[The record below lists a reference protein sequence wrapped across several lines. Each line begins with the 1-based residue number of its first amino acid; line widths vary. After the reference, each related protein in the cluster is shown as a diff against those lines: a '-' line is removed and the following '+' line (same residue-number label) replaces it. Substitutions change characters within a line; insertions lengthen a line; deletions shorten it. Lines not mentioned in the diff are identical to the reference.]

1 MCTIILLHTPSV
13 RVNTCMAKTHTF
25 NLIRVEFRS
34 SLSKD
39 IMRWAD
45 VIVPIGGDG
54 TFLLAAGRAS
64 PLFAQSQQ
72 KTPIFGFNSDP
83 QRSEGRL
90 MLPKHYSENPAD
102 AVAKIKSVC
111 HHYITHLYSEVI

>member
-1 MCTIILLHTPSV
+1 MTITIHFHTQPCDL
-13 RVNTCMAKTHTF
+13 RVFAKLNAF

-39 IMRWAD
+39 IMHWAD

-72 KTPIFGFNSDP
+72 KTPIVGFNSDP

-102 AVAKIKSVC
+102 AVAKIKSVG
-111 HHYITHLYSEVI
+111 